1 MTEPGRQLR
10 ESSFVLHSFGR
21 GTEGNQE
28 EFDLVQPRMSEH
40 VGTLGKHR
48 VQSPEKDQRELVTD
62 LPLGTRSTH
71 LAAFGR
77 LHETQ
82 CEGRPITDRE
92 VLPHHVDEVAA
103 REPLELCHQVIV
115 STCAHSSRKDT

>member
-1 MTEPGRQLR
+1 MTMAAIPLR
-10 ESSFVLHSFGR
+10 ESGFVLHSFGG

-40 VGTLGKHR
+40 VGTLGQHR
-48 VQSPEKDQRELVTD
+48 VQSPQKDQRELVTD

-77 LHETQ
+77 LDETQ
-82 CEGRPITDRE
+82 RAGRSIADWE
-92 VLPHHVDEVAA
+92 VLPDQIDEVAA
-103 REPLELCHQVIV
+103 REPLEFCHQVIV
-115 STCAHSSRKDT
+115 STCAPTSRKDT